1 MYAEVSTMHM
11 LSICAEWSKD
21 EIARSLWSGED
32 KMSVYN
38 WCRET
43 RGRLPNLDKQTSG
56 GGQIF
61 KLVQARCPRPNS
73 QLPARALTRRLE
85 EILDSS
91 KPAHA
96 TPFTRSDSS
105 RSLSLSLTRCGTYRV
120 VTLLYVPIYLS
131 SIRSWTTR
139 TLS

>member
-61 KLVQARCPRPNS
+61 KLVQASSPRPNGHPPS
-73 QLPARALTRRLE
+73 RSHTRRLE
-85 EILDSS
+85 QIPDSTQPS
-91 KPAHA
+91 HCH
-96 TPFTRSDSS
+96 TR
-105 RSLSLSLTRCGTYRV
+105 
-120 VTLLYVPIYLS
+120 YLH
-131 SIRSWTTR
+131 T
-139 TLS
+139 